1 MTSISIRFFGQ
12 GSIFSFVWANY
23 VFRKT
28 GHGHAEVEFKQ
39 HDLAQDKLHRTK
51 FKWNE
56 DRMTRLHFTNQ
67 RLRQKIEA
75 KAYINNV
82 DETMLEYHW
91 VFAKR
96 IKLILTIN

>member
-1 MTSISIRFFGQ
+1 M
-12 GSIFSFVWANY
+12 
-23 VFRKT
+23 
-28 GHGHAEVEFKQ
+28 EFKQ
-39 HDLAQDKLHRTK
+39 HDLAQDKLHRAK

-82 DETMLEYHW
+82 DETMLEYH
-91 VFAKR
+91 
-96 IKLILTIN
+96 